1 MNSRWF
7 FIRLILLEV
16 TPMAKMSLRM
26 LLAMVCLAV
35 PLAAQ
40 AENSRLDAIL
50 ARGTLK
56 VGTTGDYKPFSS
68 LDKATGQFTGFDIDL
83 AENLG
88 KALGVRIEYVQ
99 TSWPNMAKDFDA
111 GNFDV
116 AIGGVSVSL
125 ERAKKGYF
133 SLPYMREGKTPIARC
148 ADKDKF
154 QTLSDIDKPQVRVI
168 TNPGGTNEKFDRA
181 NLKAAQIE
189 VHNDNTTIFDEI
201 VQGHADL
208 MITDASETRYQ
219 QKLHPELCS
228 IHPDQPFDFAEKAI
242 WMQRDEDLRQFVNQW
257 LHMIEENGTYDEISK
272 KWL

>member
-1 MNSRWF
+1 MSAF
-7 FIRLILLEV
+7 
-16 TPMAKMSLRM
+16 SLRM
-26 LLAMVCLAV
+26 LLAAICVTV

-40 AENSRLDAIL
+40 AQSSKLDAIL

-68 LDKATGQFTGFDIDL
+68 FDKASGQFTGFDIDL

-88 KALGVRIEYVQ
+88 KALGVKVEYVQ
-99 TSWPNMAKDFDA
+99 TSWPNMMKDFEA
-111 GNFDV
+111 GDFDV
-116 AIGGVSVSL
+116 AMGGVSVTL

-133 SLPYMREGKTPIARC
+133 SVPYMREGKTPIARC

-154 QTLSDIDKPQVRVI
+154 QTLSDIDKPDVHVVV
-168 TNPGGTNEKFDRA
+168 NPGGTNEKFARA

-189 VHNDNTTIFDEI
+189 VHSDNTTIFDEI

-228 IHPDQPFDFAEKAI
+228 IHPDHPFDFAEKAI
-242 WMQRDEDLRQFVNQW
+242 WLQRDEDLKQFVDQW
-257 LHMIEENGTYDEISK
+257 LHLIEENGTYRSISD